1 LTDRRSGRTI
11 ELRVTT
17 ALASEM
23 SMMRSRSAI
32 VWRVALPCLVAFA
45 ARSSAQGLEYVQS
58 RYTKFEFRIPMRD
71 GAKLFTA
78 VYVPKDDSHSYP
90 ILMTRTPYTVGPY
103 GADRYKA
110 DLGPS
115 PLFGKEGYVFAYQ
128 DVRGR
133 YLSEGE
139 FVDVRPHNPHK
150 GPREIDESTDTYD
163 TIDWLIKHVRN
174 NNGRVGLWGISYPGF
189 YTAAGMIDAHPA
201 LKAASPQAPIADWF
215 VGDDF
220 HHNGCLY
227 LPHAFNFLA
236 GFGRPR
242 PEPTTKSPPRF
253 EHGTPDGYDF
263 FLRMGP
269 LANADTR
276 YLKGDVAFWKE
287 ITGHGNYDEFWQA
300 RNLRPHLKEIKPAV
314 MTVGGWFD
322 AEDLFGALETFKS
335 VRANRPQSA
344 NHLVMGPWS
353 HGGWSRSDGDALGP
367 VRFNDKTAVYYREK
381 VELPFFEYHLKGKGE
396 PKQATATVFETGT
409 NRWRR
414 YDAWPPVEAKTKSLY
429 FGAGGRLGFE
439 PPTEKAEAFDEY
451 LSDPARPVPYAEKV
465 SIGMDKEYM
474 TADQRFASRRPD
486 VLVYATEPLPADVT
500 IAGPID
506 VALTVSTTGT
516 DSDWLVKLID
526 VWPDDLPPP
535 EPNPTAFQPGG
546 YQQLI
551 RGEPMRGKFRN
562 GFDKPEPFEPGKP
575 AAVKFTMPDV
585 CHTFRSGHRIMVQ
598 VQSSWFPL
606 VDRNPQT
613 FVDIYAAKAEDF
625 RKATQRVYRSA
636 ERASR
641 VAVRVVE

>member
-1 LTDRRSGRTI
+1 MSRTRSFVALSI
-11 ELRVTT
+11 LL
-17 ALASEM
+17 ALAG
-23 SMMRSRSAI
+23 RA
-32 VWRVALPCLVAFA
+32 P
-45 ARSSAQGLEYVQS
+45 AQGLEYVQS
-58 RYTKFEFRIPMRD
+58 HYTKFEYRIPMRD
-71 GAKLFTA
+71 GARLFTA
-78 VYVPKDDSHSYP
+78 VYVPKDDSVAYP

-103 GADRYKA
+103 GADRYKT

-115 PLFGKEGYVFAYQ
+115 PLFGKEGYAFVYQ

-139 FVDVRPHNPHK
+139 FMDVRPHNPKK
-150 GPREIDESTDTYD
+150 GPKDIDESTDTYD
-163 TIDWLIKHVRN
+163 TIDWLVKHVPN

-220 HHNGCLY
+220 HHNGCLF
-227 LPHAFNFLA
+227 LPHAFNFLS

-269 LANADTR
+269 LGNADSR
-276 YLKGDVAFWKE
+276 YLKGDVAFWRE
-287 ITGHGNYDEFWQA
+287 ITRHGNYDEFWQA
-300 RNLRPHLKEIKPAV
+300 RNLRPHLKDIKPAV

-335 VRANRPQSA
+335 VRRNKPVSA

-381 VELPFFEYHLKGKGE
+381 IELPFFQHHLKGKGE
-396 PKQATATVFETGT
+396 DKLPTATVFETGT

-414 YDAWPPVEAKTKSLY
+414 YDAWPPAGAKTKSLY
-429 FGAGGRLGFE
+429 FHAEGVLEIDA
-439 PPTEKAEAFDEY
+439 PPSPAPATRDGKRVDSEFDEY
-451 LSDPARPVPYAEKV
+451 VSDPARPVPYVEKV

-474 TADQRFASRRPD
+474 TADQRFAGRRPD
-486 VLVYATEPLPADVT
+486 VLVYATDPLPADVT

-506 VALTVSTTGT
+506 VSLIVSTSGT
-516 DSDWLVKLID
+516 DSDWVVKLID
-526 VWPDDLPPP
+526 VWPNELPPP
-535 EPNPTAFQPGG
+535 EPNPTALQPGG
-546 YQQLI
+546 YQQLL
-551 RGEPMRGKFRN
+551 RGEPMRGKYRN
-562 GFDKPEPFEPGKP
+562 GFEKPEPFEPGKP
-575 AAVKFTMPDV
+575 AAVNFTMPDV

-613 FVDIYAAKAEDF
+613 IGDIYAATPEAF

-641 VAVRVVE
+641 VTVRVVE